1 MMKQI
6 LVGLGSLEYARSATA
21 KAIELAQSHDA
32 ELTGVTLLDIDRLDD
47 LGPVPIGAG
56 DAAKELKE
64 SRIETAKEIIRTE
77 QAEFASA
84 CEQAGVTYRLQSE
97 TGDPLSAL
105 VSLTRY
111 HDLVICGLQS
121 FFEHGVVDEPVD
133 ELAKLVQEGIRP
145 LLAVA
150 EKDRPINKV
159 LVSYSGSMESA
170 KTIKQY
176 VHLQLWQ
183 QAKMKIVTFHD
194 DHEIGAE
201 RLSEIAQYCRAH
213 GYEPE
218 TECVAKPPIEA
229 LLPYAYDWGADL
241 IVLGNSSKSLLLRRI
256 LGETA
261 LHVMRN
267 SALPLFLAQ

>member
-1 MMKQI
+1 MMKRI

-21 KAIELAQSHDA
+21 MAVKLAQVHDA
-32 ELTGVTLLDIDRLDD
+32 ELTGVTLLDVDRLDD
-47 LGPVPIGAG
+47 LGPIPMGAG
-56 DAAKELKE
+56 DAARELKQ
-64 SRIETAKEIIRTE
+64 SHIDSAREIIRNE
-77 QAEFASA
+77 HKEFATA
-84 CEQAGVTYRLQSE
+84 CEQAGVAYRLQSE

-150 EKDRPINKV
+150 ERDRPINNV
-159 LVSYSGSMESA
+159 LVTYSGSMESA
-170 KTIKQY
+170 KTIKQFA
-176 VHLQLWQ
+176 HLRLWPK
-183 QAKMKIVTFHD
+183 AKMKIVTFHD
-194 DHEIGAE
+194 DREIGAE
-201 RLSEIAQYCRAH
+201 RLSEVAQYCRAH

-218 TECVAKPPIEA
+218 TECVAKPPIDA
-229 LLPYAYDWGADL
+229 LLPYAYEWGADL

>member
-1 MMKQI
+1 MMKRI

-21 KAIELAQSHDA
+21 KAIELAKSHDA
-32 ELTGVTLLDIDRLDD
+32 ELTGLTLLDIDRLDD
-47 LGPVPIGAG
+47 LGPIPMGAG
-56 DAAKELKE
+56 EAARELKD
-64 SRIETAKEIIRTE
+64 SRIDRAKEIIRQE
-77 QAEFASA
+77 QEYFTAA
-84 CEQAGVTYRLQSE
+84 CEKAGVAFRLQNE

-121 FFEHGVVDEPVD
+121 FFEHGVVDEPID
-133 ELAKLVQEGIRP
+133 ELANLVQEGIRP

-159 LVSYSGSMESA
+159 LIAYSGSMESA
-170 KTIKQY
+170 KTIKQFA
-176 VHLQLWQ
+176 HLRLWPK
-183 QAKMKIVTFHD
+183 AKMKIVTFHD
-194 DHEIGAE
+194 DREIGAE
-201 RLSEIAQYCRAH
+201 RLAEVAQYCRAH

-218 TECVAKPPIEA
+218 TDWVAKPPIEA

-241 IVLGNSSKSLLLRRI
+241 IVLGNSAKSLLLRRI

-267 SALPLFLAQ
+267 SSLPLFLAQ

>member
-1 MMKQI
+1 MMKRI

-21 KAIELAQSHDA
+21 KAIELAKVHDA

-47 LGPVPIGAG
+47 LGPIPMGAG
-56 DAAKELKE
+56 DAARELKE
-64 SRIETAKEIIRTE
+64 SRIETAKDIIRTE
-77 QAEFASA
+77 QEEFAKA
-84 CEQAGVTYRLQSE
+84 CEKAGVTYRLQSE
-97 TGDPLSAL
+97 LGDPLSAL

-150 EKDRPINKV
+150 EKDRQINKV

-176 VHLQLWQ
+176 AHLRLWPK
-183 QAKMKIVTFHD
+183 AKMKIVTFHD
-194 DHEIGAE
+194 DREIGAE

-229 LLPYAYDWGADL
+229 LLPYANEWGADL

>member
-1 MMKQI
+1 MMKRI
-6 LVGLGSLEYARSATA
+6 LVGLGNLEYARSATA
-21 KAIELAQSHDA
+21 KAIELAKAHDA
-32 ELTGVTLLDIDRLDD
+32 ELTGVTLLDIARLDD
-47 LGPVPIGAG
+47 LGPIPIGAG
-56 DAAKELKE
+56 EAARELRE
-64 SRIETAKEIIRTE
+64 SRLETAKEIIQTE
-77 QAEFASA
+77 QKEFAAA
-84 CEQAGVTYRLQSE
+84 CEQAGVSYRLQSE
-97 TGDPLSAL
+97 SGDPLTAL

-121 FFEHGVVDEPVD
+121 LFEHGVVDEPVD

-150 EKDRPINKV
+150 EKDRPIQKV

-170 KTIKQY
+170 KTIKQF
-176 VHLQLWQ
+176 VHLQLWPK
-183 QAKMKIVTFHD
+183 AKMKIVTFHD
-194 DHEIGAE
+194 DREIGAE
-201 RLSEIAQYCRAH
+201 RLSEVAQYCRAH
-213 GYEPE
+213 SYQPE

-229 LLPYAYDWGADL
+229 LLPYANDWGADL

>member
-1 MMKQI
+1 MMKRI

-21 KAIELAQSHDA
+21 KAIELAKDHDA
-32 ELTGVTLLDIDRLDD
+32 ELTGVTLLDVDRLDD
-47 LGPVPIGAG
+47 LGPIPMGAG
-56 DAAKELKE
+56 DAARELKE
-64 SRIETAKEIIRTE
+64 SRIESAKEIIRNV
-77 QAEFASA
+77 QKEFVAT
-84 CEQAGVTYRLQSE
+84 CDKAGVTYRLQSE
-97 TGDPLSAL
+97 TGDPLTSL

-159 LVSYSGSMESA
+159 LVTYSGSMESA
-170 KTIKQY
+170 KTIKQFA
-176 VHLQLWQ
+176 HLRLWPK
-183 QAKMKIVTFHD
+183 AKMKIVTFHD
-194 DHEIGAE
+194 DREIGAE
-201 RLSEIAQYCRAH
+201 RLSEVAQYCRAH

-229 LLPYAYDWGADL
+229 LLPYANEWGADL